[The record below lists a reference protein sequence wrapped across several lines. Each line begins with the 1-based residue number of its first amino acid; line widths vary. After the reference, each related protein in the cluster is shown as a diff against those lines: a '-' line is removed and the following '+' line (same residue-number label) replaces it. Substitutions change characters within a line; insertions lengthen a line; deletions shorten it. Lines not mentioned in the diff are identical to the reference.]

1 MLVYGMFGGIGGA
14 LLKTPAVASVGHF
27 FDLRRALVTGI
38 VNKSGSVGGI
48 VIPLLLQGTIDKIG
62 FACQLAFSDS
72 IYCTRNSYQFD
83 YPDTCRAKYKIPE
96 PMAGLKKRF

>member
-1 MLVYGMFGGIGGA
+1 MLVYGMFGAIGGA

-27 FDLRRALVTGI
+27 FDLRSALVT
-38 VNKSGSVGGI
+38 GI
-48 VIPLLLQGTIDKIG
+48 VIPLLLPGTIDKIG

-72 IYCTRNSYQFD
+72 TYCTRNSYQFD
-83 YPDTCRAKYKIPE
+83 YPDTCRAKYTIPE